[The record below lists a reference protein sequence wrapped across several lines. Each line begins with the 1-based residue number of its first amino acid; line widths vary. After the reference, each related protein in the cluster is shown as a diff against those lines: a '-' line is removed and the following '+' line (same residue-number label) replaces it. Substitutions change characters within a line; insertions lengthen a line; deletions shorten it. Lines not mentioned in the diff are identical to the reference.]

1 MSQEIDTL
9 FDRVGGFKFFTEL
22 VERFYQLVE
31 VDLILRP
38 LYPVDLQ
45 PGKRYLA
52 SFLAQYW
59 GGPPHY
65 SMERG
70 HPRLRLRHL
79 PFPIGQLE
87 RDAWVTCMMKAIRS
101 LEISDADALLMIG
114 YFESTATWMI
124 NQE

>member
-9 FDRVGGFKFFTEL
+9 FDRVGGHTFFTEL
-22 VERFYQLVE
+22 VEWFYQLVE
-31 VDLILRP
+31 VDPILRP
-38 LYPVDLQ
+38 LYPADLR

-79 PFPIGQLE
+79 PFAIGELE
-87 RDAWVTCMMKAIRS
+87 RDAWVACMVKAIRS
-101 LEISDADALLMIG
+101 VEISDADAFLMIG

>member
-1 MSQEIDTL
+1 MSQEIGTL
-9 FDRVGGFKFFTEL
+9 FDRVGGHKFFTEL

-31 VDLILRP
+31 IDLTLRP
-38 LYPVDLQ
+38 LYSVDLE
-45 PGKRYLA
+45 PGKRHLA

-79 PFPIGQLE
+79 PFAIGVLE
-87 RDAWVTCMMKAIRS
+87 RDAWVSCMMKAIRS
-101 LEISDADALLMIG
+101 MEISDTDALLLIG
-114 YFESTATWMI
+114 YFESTATWMV